1 MRQLTV
7 QIEENRFGFLLEL
20 LRSLDFV
27 KVNET
32 DVDSRE
38 SVIENLRLGLEEVNQ
53 IKQGKLKGRPA
64 SELLNEL

>member
-7 QIEENRFGFLLEL
+7 QVEENRFGFLLEL

-38 SVIENLRLGLEEVNQ
+38 SVIENLRSGLQEVNQ